1 MKFVHTFWSKPF
13 LNSYFNKYQTLLP
26 VILSD
31 YAYSVACIKEFGHE
45 IKLYTDKFGADML
58 GYIPYDEIVILD
70 DLENENVNFAAQIKF
85 KALERMT
92 LDEILIDG
100 DLFIQN
106 QYGFNHIDSLECDAV
121 YSFDE
126 GEKFTTRDKTMKK
139 KYRILNN
146 RLIEYNDKFDS
157 TYFVNEEEKLNWHNT
172 SLLKFNNEELKA
184 EYIRQYWKNKSII
197 ENENFP
203 IWPDIWIEQK
213 NLTYLTEREPYTC
226 CPVVYGFPEEA
237 CNMYSLLIGFTHLG
251 NSKVMYNDVIMNKL
265 KNLNYTLYEKTLN
278 QIEKYKNLKDNE

>member
-13 LNSYFNKYQTLLP
+13 LNSYFNKYQTSLP

-31 YAYSVACIKEFGHE
+31 YAYSAACIKKFGHE

-85 KALERMT
+85 RALEQMT

-100 DLFIQN
+100 DLFIQKE
-106 QYGFNHIDSLECDAV
+106 YGFNHIDSLESDV
-121 YSFDE
+121 VFSFDE
-126 GEKFTTRDKTMKK
+126 GEEFTTRDEDMKNKYKT
-139 KYRILNN
+139 LNN
-146 RLIEYNDKFDS
+146 KLLKYNDKFDS
-157 TYFVNEEEKLNWHNT
+157 TYFVNAEEKLNWHNT
-172 SLLKFNNEELKA
+172 SLLKFNNEELKT
-184 EYIRQYWKNKSII
+184 EYIRQYWKNKYII
-197 ENENFP
+197 ENEEFP

-226 CPVVYGFPEEA
+226 CPVVYGFPEEV
-237 CNMYSLLIGFTHLG
+237 CNMYSLFIGFTHLG
-251 NSKVMYNDVIMNKL
+251 NFKVMYNDAIMNFL
-265 KNLNYTLYEKTLN
+265 KNLNCDLYEKTLKH
-278 QIEKYKNLKDNE
+278 IEKYKNLKDKE